1 MFLGR
6 RLQRFG
12 EQHRIYNNGGASYV
26 MNQASVGLLG
36 NHLDDSRCQ
45 PHTKQSWE
53 DVLVSIS
60 RASFKNREVDE
71 SRERGEAGRRS
82 RFRC

>member
-12 EQHRIYNNGGASYV
+12 EQHRVYNNGGASYV

-36 NHLDDSRCQ
+36 NHLDDSQCQ

-53 DVLVSIS
+53 DVLVSTA
-60 RASFKNREVDE
+60 RASFFKKREVDE
-71 SRERGEAGRRS
+71 SREEKPDKK
-82 RFRC
+82 